1 MPRSTFSRRL
11 ASALS
16 IAGAAGCGSA
26 PPAAAAPSPAGPAPT
41 IHLAVDATDAPRHLL
56 RAHMTLPVKPGA
68 LTLAYPKWIP
78 GEHGATGPLVNLIG
92 PILTAGGKKLEW
104 KRDSERLYEFHVE
117 VPKGVSELSID
128 LEFLEPAGSSGFSAG
143 SSTTPELADLAWNH
157 LLLYPLAWAPE
168 QLTYVAQ
175 LKLPTG
181 WKFGT
186 ALPVA
191 HDGGDTIDFAPAS
204 LVTLIDSPVVA
215 GAHTRVIPLG
225 PDSGPKHEID
235 LVADSEE
242 ALEMTAQQMAA
253 YKQLVA
259 EATALFG
266 AHHYRDYH
274 FLYTLSDGVASFGL
288 EHHESSDDRVG
299 ERALIDDDL
308 RHLTAGLLPHEFVH
322 SWNGKYRRPSGLAT
336 KDYQEPMRGDL
347 LWVYEG
353 LTEYLGWVLTGRS
366 GLSSDE
372 EEREGLASTAAVME
386 ATPGR
391 LWRPL
396 EDTAIAA
403 QVLYGAGSAGESMR
417 RSVDYYPEGLLVWL
431 DADVIIR
438 QKTQGKASLDDFCKA
453 FHGGKESGPEMHP
466 YDLDEIV
473 KKLNDVAPYDW
484 KGFFDERIVKAN
496 AHAPIGGITGG
507 GYKLV
512 YNEEPNA
519 RTAYAEHARK
529 FLSLRL
535 SLGAVLSDRNEVLD
549 VVDGAPAAMA
559 GLAPGMRVVAVDGRR
574 MSREVMHAAL
584 ERAKKGTDPIELLV
598 ENGDY
603 FKTLKVTWHGGE
615 RHAHLEREPGQP
627 DILTQILAP
636 RTPRPPEAVA
646 APPKTDEDAKK
657 EEAKK

>member
-1 MPRSTFSRRL
+1 MPRQLFSRRL
-11 ASALS
+11 AFALLL
-16 IAGAAGCGSA
+16 AGAAGCGSA
-26 PPAAAAPSPAGPAPT
+26 PPAAAAPPPAGPAPT
-41 IHLAVDATDAPRHLL
+41 IHLTVDASDAPRHVT
-56 RAHMTLPVKPGA
+56 RAHMTMPVKPGA

-78 GEHGATGPLVNLIG
+78 GEHAPTGPLVNLIG
-92 PILTAGGKKLEW
+92 PVIMAGGKKLEW
-104 KRDSERLYEFHVE
+104 KRDSERLFEFHVE
-117 VPKGVSELSID
+117 VPKGTTEISID
-128 LEFLEPAGSSGFSAG
+128 LEFLEPVGANGFSAG
-143 SSTTPELADLAWNH
+143 SSTTPQLADLAWNH
-157 LLLYPLAWAPE
+157 LLLYPLAWSPE

-175 LKLPTG
+175 VKLPAG

-204 LVTLIDSPVVA
+204 LVTLIDSPVIA
-215 GAHTRVIPLG
+215 GAHSRVIQLG
-225 PDSGPKHEID
+225 PDAGPKHEID

-242 ALEMTAQQMAA
+242 ALEMTAQQTAA

-259 EATALFG
+259 EAGALFG

-299 ERALIDDDL
+299 ERALIDGDL
-308 RHLTAGLLPHEFVH
+308 RHLSAGLLPHEFVH

-336 KDYQEPMRGDL
+336 KDYQEPMKGDL

-366 GLSSDE
+366 GLLSDE
-372 EEREGLASTAAVME
+372 DEREDLASIAATME

-391 LWRPL
+391 NWRPL

-403 QVLYGAGSAGESMR
+403 QVLYEAGSAGESMR

-431 DADVIIR
+431 DADVLIR
-438 QKTQGKASLDDFCKA
+438 QKSQGKASLDDFCKA
-453 FHGGKESGPEMHP
+453 FHGGKETGPEVHP

-473 KKLNDVAPYDW
+473 KKLNDVAPNDW
-484 KGFFDERIVKAN
+484 KAFFDERIVKAN
-496 AHAPIGGITGG
+496 AHAPVGGITGG

-512 YNEEPNA
+512 YNEEANA
-519 RTAYAEHARK
+519 RTGYAERARK
-529 FLSLRL
+529 YVSLRL
-535 SLGAVLSDRNEVLD
+535 SLGVALSAHDDVID
-549 VVDGAPAAMA
+549 VVDGGPAALA

-574 MSREVMHAAL
+574 MSRTVMHAAI
-584 ERAKKGTDPIELLV
+584 ERAKKGTGPIELLV
-598 ENGDY
+598 ENGEY
-603 FKTLKVTWHGGE
+603 FKTLQVDWHGGE
-615 RHAHLEREPGQP
+615 RNAHLERDAAQP

-636 RTPRPPEAVA
+636 KTPRPPEAVA
-646 APPKTDEDAKK
+646 APPKKDDDDAKK
-657 EEAKK
+657 